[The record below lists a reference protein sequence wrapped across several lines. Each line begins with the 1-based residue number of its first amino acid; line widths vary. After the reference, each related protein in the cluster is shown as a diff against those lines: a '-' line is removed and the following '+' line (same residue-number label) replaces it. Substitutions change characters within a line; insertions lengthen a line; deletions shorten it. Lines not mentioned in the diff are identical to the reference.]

1 MLSSSISKFFLFIF
15 RMFGQVTLQF
25 TVCVIVHNLDNA
37 SCEQTGLYENHAVI
51 IRIGVDPSI
60 TILQV

>member
-1 MLSSSISKFFLFIF
+1 
-15 RMFGQVTLQF
+15 MFGQVTLQF